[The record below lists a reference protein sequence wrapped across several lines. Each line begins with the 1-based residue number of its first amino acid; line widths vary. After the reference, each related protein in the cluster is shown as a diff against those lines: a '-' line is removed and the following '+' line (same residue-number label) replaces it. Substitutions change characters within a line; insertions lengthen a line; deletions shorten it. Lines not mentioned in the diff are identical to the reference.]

1 MELSNHI
8 QIPQIGLGVYKMEA
22 GDEMNNA
29 IGAAWNAGYR
39 LFDTAQ
45 MYGNEA
51 ALGEALQVNH
61 IPRESIFLVSKVN
74 NCNQWYEPALASLRS
89 SLERLQTSYLDAFL
103 IHWPGQDQNRML
115 STWRALEQAYRDGL
129 VKSIG
134 VCNFEICHLEFLLS
148 NSSIAPIIDQ
158 VEHSPQLHDPRL
170 TAFCQAHGIQVMAWA
185 PLRRGDFG
193 EEVQRIAEKYHKT
206 AAQVVLRWNLQ
217 RGIIPLPK
225 SVRKERM
232 QQNLDVFDFILTDSD
247 MEAIGKLEHGETLFA
262 SNADPEY
269 VKLIHS
275 INIH

>member
-1 MELSNHI
+1 MKLANGIS
-8 QIPQIGLGVYKMEA
+8 IPEIGLGVYKMEA
-22 GDEMNNA
+22 GAEMISA
-29 IGAAWNAGYR
+29 IGAAYQAGYR

-148 NSSIAPIIDQ
+148 NSSIAPMIDQ
-158 VEHSPQLHDPRL
+158 VEHSPQLHNPRL
-170 TAFCQAHGIQVMAWA
+170 TAFCQVHGIQVMAWA

-206 AAQVVLRWNLQ
+206 AAQVVLRWNIQQGVLP
-217 RGIIPLPK
+217 IPK
-225 SVRKERM
+225 SKNPARLAE
-232 QQNLDVFDFILTDSD
+232 NISVFDFTLEPED
-247 MEAIGKLEHGETLFA
+247 MEALSALNCGKRTSH
-262 SNADPEY
+262 DP
-269 VKLIHS
+269 LTFDF
-275 INIH
+275 